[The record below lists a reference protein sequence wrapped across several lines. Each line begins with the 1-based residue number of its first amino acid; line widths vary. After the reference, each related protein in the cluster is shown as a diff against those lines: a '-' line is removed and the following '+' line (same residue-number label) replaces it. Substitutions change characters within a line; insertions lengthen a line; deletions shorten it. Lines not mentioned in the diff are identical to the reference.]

1 MIFNS
6 KDFEQSSNTHDDED
20 ISDNRSSISG
30 RDDEESDSN
39 QIAGKETRAVLK
51 LRMSVIVVLVACA
64 IAVST
69 AIYKLTHASEHEAFQ
84 IQYKGS
90 AEKVMKAFE
99 DILEVQAGAL
109 ASLSVAITTQGKK
122 ELASIA
128 SVFYENTWGCM
139 YTFIHITNIDVVL

>member
-6 KDFEQSSNTHDDED
+6 KDFEQSSDTHDED

-30 RDDEESDSN
+30 RDDEECESN

-51 LRMSVIVVLVACA
+51 LRVSVIVVLVACA

-99 DILEVQAGAL
+99 DILEVHAGAL

-122 ELASIA
+122 EVSYSCI
-128 SVFYENTWGCM
+128 
-139 YTFIHITNIDVVL
+139 

>member
-1 MIFNS
+1 MLDNS
-6 KDFEQSSNTHDDED
+6 TEFDQSNEDHDED

-51 LRMSVIVVLVACA
+51 LRVSVIVVLVACA
-64 IAVST
+64 VAVST

-99 DILEVQAGAL
+99 DILEVQTGAL
-109 ASLSVAITTQGKK
+109 ASLSVAITTQGK
-122 ELASIA
+122 
-128 SVFYENTWGCM
+128 YR
-139 YTFIHITNIDVVL
+139 TFLF